1 MQANVPIAI
10 HRLAAQHRMI
20 DSSGVI
26 QPHPKLLVVVAILA
40 VAAVSCSRQEP
51 LGYASLG
58 DSLAAGVG
66 SSAPSERS
74 YSALYREALEER
86 TGREVEYRQLGLS
99 GETAE
104 SFIGRYPEGDSQLVR
119 SEAFLERHP
128 GARVTLSLGGND
140 LLQVRDASDGER
152 REAISDY
159 GEDLDL
165 ILQTL
170 RESSDPPPRITVLA
184 VYNPSP
190 GGFTDRW
197 TAEMNKEIR
206 STAHDNGA
214 SVAGAAQAFRGHT
227 QEYLRYYESG
237 ERDIHPND
245 RGYAAL
251 ARSLIRAEEPRLEST
266 HTS

>member
-1 MQANVPIAI
+1 MV
-10 HRLAAQHRMI
+10 
-20 DSSGVI
+20 DSAGVRRSYS
-26 QPHPKLLVVVAILA
+26 KLLGTLFLTTILA
-40 VAAVSCSRQEP
+40 LAVVSCSRQEP

-66 SSAPSERS
+66 SSAPSETS

-104 SFIGRYPEGDSQLVR
+104 SFIGGYPEGDSQLVKA
-119 SEAFLERHP
+119 EDFLEKYP

-140 LLQVRDASDGER
+140 LLRLRVAPDR
-152 REAISDY
+152 RLRRAISDY
-159 GEDLDL
+159 GGDLDL
-165 ILQTL
+165 ILSTL
-170 RESSDPPPRITVLA
+170 NEASDPPPRITVLTL
-184 VYNPSP
+184 YNPEP

-197 TAEMNKEIR
+197 TGEMNAEIR
-206 STAHDNGA
+206 STTRLNGA
-214 SVAGAAQAFRGHT
+214 SVAEAARAFQGHT
-227 QEYLRYYESG
+227 REYLRYYESG

-251 ARSLIRAEEPRLEST
+251 AHALLRAGTSQMRTTSES
-266 HTS
+266 